1 LRGPLL
7 FVFRFGTGVLSLSL
21 RGSFRAVLL
30 IAMSV
35 LMLTDGSG
43 AGGGAALERREDER
57 YPVDGDAEVTV
68 LSGGSGAVLLRGRIK
83 NVSQSG
89 CYVET
94 SALRRL
100 APGTP
105 VDLLFVVRGWLVS
118 AKADSRFS
126 RSKIG
131 MGFRFVTMDQDNR
144 AKLDR
149 FVATVRVRGEDLVLR
164 REPASG
170 NDVVRSKR
178 SEQAEADGVAS
189 AALGPSQ
196 EKEKLGGPG
205 VNSSRPR
212 NWMEGVRRR
221 R

>member
-1 LRGPLL
+1 LLRES
-7 FVFRFGTGVLSLSL
+7 FG
-21 RGSFRAVLL
+21 AVLL

-43 AGGGAALERREDER
+43 ATLAGAGGGSASERRGDER

-94 SALRRL
+94 SALRKL
-100 APGTP
+100 APGTA

-126 RSKIG
+126 RSKVG
-131 MGFRFVTMDQDNR
+131 MGFRFVAMDMENR
-144 AKLDR
+144 SKLDR
-149 FVATVRVRGEDLVLR
+149 FVNMVRVRGEDLVLR
-164 REPASG
+164 KGPVAEVPE
-170 NDVVRSKR
+170 VVEEK
-178 SEQAEADGVAS
+178 
-189 AALGPSQ
+189 AA
-196 EKEKLGGPG
+196 GPG
-205 VNSSRPR
+205 VG
-212 NWMEGVRRR
+212 WMG
-221 R
+221 

>member
-1 LRGPLL
+1 LLRES
-7 FVFRFGTGVLSLSL
+7 FG
-21 RGSFRAVLL
+21 AVLL

-43 AGGGAALERREDER
+43 ATLAGAGGGSASERRGDER

-94 SALRRL
+94 SALRKL
-100 APGTP
+100 AAGTR

-126 RSKIG
+126 RSKVG
-131 MGFRFVTMDQDNR
+131 MGFRFVEMDTENR
-144 AKLDR
+144 SKLDR
-149 FVATVRVRGEDLVLR
+149 FVNMVRVRGEDLVLR
-164 REPASG
+164 KGPVAEVPEVVEEKAAGSG
-170 NDVVRSKR
+170 SWLD
-178 SEQAEADGVAS
+178 
-189 AALGPSQ
+189 
-196 EKEKLGGPG
+196 
-205 VNSSRPR
+205 
-212 NWMEGVRRR
+212 GVRRR

>member
-1 LRGPLL
+1 
-7 FVFRFGTGVLSLSL
+7 
-21 RGSFRAVLL
+21 
-30 IAMSV
+30 
-35 LMLTDGSG
+35 MLTDGSG
-43 AGGGAALERREDER
+43 ATLAGAGGGAAPERRGDER

-94 SALRRL
+94 SALRKL
-100 APGTP
+100 AAGTR

-131 MGFRFVTMDQDNR
+131 MGFRFVTMDKDNQ

-149 FVATVRVRGEDLVLR
+149 FVATVRVRGEDLVLQ
-164 REPASG
+164 REPAVAED
-170 NDVVRSKR
+170 DVVRAKR
-178 SEQAEADGVAS
+178 SERIEAVGEGDNAGSVAS
-189 AALGPSQ
+189 ELQ
-196 EKEKLGGPG
+196 EVSAEGLEANP
-205 VNSSRPR
+205 SRPR

>member
-1 LRGPLL
+1 
-7 FVFRFGTGVLSLSL
+7 
-21 RGSFRAVLL
+21 
-30 IAMSV
+30 
-35 LMLTDGSG
+35 MLTDGSDRLG
-43 AGGGAALERREDER
+43 AKEKLVEIADAVEAAVSERRVDER

-83 NVSQSG
+83 NISASG

-94 SALRRL
+94 IALRRL

-131 MGFRFVTMDQDNR
+131 MGFRFVTMDKDNQ

-149 FVATVRVRGEDLVLR
+149 FVATVRVRGEDLVLQ
-164 REPASG
+164 REPAVAED
-170 NDVVRSKR
+170 DVVRAKR
-178 SEQAEADGVAS
+178 SERIEAVGEGDNAGSVAS
-189 AALGPSQ
+189 ELQ
-196 EKEKLGGPG
+196 EVSAEGLEANP
-205 VNSSRPR
+205 SRPR